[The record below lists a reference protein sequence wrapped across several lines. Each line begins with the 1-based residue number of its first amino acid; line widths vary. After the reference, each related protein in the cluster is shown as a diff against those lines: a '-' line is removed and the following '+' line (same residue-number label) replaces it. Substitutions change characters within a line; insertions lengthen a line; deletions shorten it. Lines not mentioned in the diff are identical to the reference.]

1 MSTSLLLKLLIIQQD
16 FEYRRFDYNFADCS
30 GKYVAQDAA
39 SPLVFPLTQFP
50 TTCHAQLAAAGVNET
65 VYVSAGAQSDASIL
79 VYDGGSMNSS
89 LIGDFNS
96 GMVFHTFHITK
107 KL

>member
-1 MSTSLLLKLLIIQQD
+1 M
-16 FEYRRFDYNFADCS
+16 
-30 GKYVAQDAA
+30 
-39 SPLVFPLTQFP
+39 FPLTQFP

-96 GMVFHTFHITK
+96 GMVFSYFSFNQKTISC
-107 KL
+107 L